1 MKKYSYS
8 SENRLGY
15 KENYEEIIK
24 YKIRSSTQSE
34 NMPTRETSGDPRDV
48 ILSRAVRWFLFI
60 LFIFLQL
67 LMNIDHGTFPA
78 ATEEIRLDLDID
90 DNILGIFGSLVF
102 LGNLIGKFYLFIRFI
117 DFNIIY

>member
-15 KENYEEIIK
+15 QENYEEIIK

-34 NMPTRETSGDPRDV
+34 NIQNRETFADPKDF
-48 ILSRAVRWFLFI
+48 ILSRSVRWFLFI

-78 ATEEIRLDLDID
+78 ATEEIRLDLNID

-117 DFNIIY
+117 DFYLVY